1 MAEVKEKPKKYKK
14 ILGEGVYHDFA
25 WNTDPKREGYNT
37 SNGNAHFEGFKFYS
51 YSTQIASKVVNPNDI
66 EDYLILITSNPSTPT
81 TNKHLWKLRRAVPLE
96 DKIIYVANEI
106 NYLAPQRITADATYF
121 KEHLDYIH
129 KYIDKIFG
137 NIATVNDRRHKTE
150 NNCSKELYRNIHVVI
165 KYLKFL
171 HRIDGFTAYMET
183 YTTARSDYFKIIQD
197 IYECIKNPT
206 LENTI
211 KINPLSMTIV
221 DEYVTPEDML
231 KYEEFIKAK
240 LERRA
245 AINKKREETQSS
257 NWGKSYEEK
266 LEEFKAGKRK
276 DVSAFSNRRR
286 GGFYSISGPNDPN
299 AQLYVGKKVL
309 RTSMG
314 LQFELTIDLK
324 RVFESLWTIIEE
336 LRTKKESREFK
347 PSICIEDSNKSN
359 FFIQK
364 IDEQGTLI
372 AGCHRIGYSE
382 LKYAAIK
389 LGFEPEEEETN
400 DTDIQG

>member
-1 MAEVKEKPKKYKK
+1 MSEVKEKPKKYKK

-37 SNGNAHFEGFKFYS
+37 SNGNAHFEGFKFFS
-51 YSTQIASKVVNPNDI
+51 YSTQIASKIVNPNDE
-66 EDYLILITSNPSTPT
+66 EDYLILITSRGSTPT

-96 DKIIYVANEI
+96 DKIIYVPNEV
-106 NYLAPQRITADATYF
+106 NRFAPDRITTNATYF

-129 KYIDKIFG
+129 KYVDKIFG
-137 NIATVNDRRHKTE
+137 SIAAVNDRSHRTE
-150 NNCSKELYRNIHVVI
+150 SNYSHELHRNLHVVI
-165 KYLKFL
+165 KYLRFL
-171 HRIDGFTAYMET
+171 HRIDGFTAYMESYIVT
-183 YTTARSDYFKIIQD
+183 RQDYLKLIQD

-211 KINPLSMTIV
+211 KIDSLCMRIV

-231 KYEEFIKAK
+231 KYDEFIKAK

-245 AINKKREETQSS
+245 AINKKREEAGVS
-257 NWGKSYEEK
+257 NYSKSYEEK
-266 LEEFKAGKRK
+266 LAEFKAGKRK
-276 DVSAFSNRRR
+276 DIGFISGGRS
-286 GGFYSISGPNDPN
+286 GFYAAGGPNGPN
-299 AQLYVGKKVL
+299 AYLYVGKKVL

-314 LQFELTIDLK
+314 LQFELTTDLK
-324 RVFESLWTIIEE
+324 RVFESLWTIVED
-336 LRTKKESREFK
+336 LRVKKETKEFK
-347 PSICIEDSNKSN
+347 PPICIEDSNKSN

-364 IDEQGTLI
+364 INEQGTLT
-372 AGCHRIGYSE
+372 AGCHRIGYQE